1 MFPKLLIQLV
11 SFFLAATGSLA
22 AADAECRPAEKQLNK
37 TLANY
42 RLPGR
47 NGHSSYLTHDFIP
60 TTCGSRL
67 SVHYTEPTV
76 YGNLTGSAKKPVL
89 ILLHGWPQSSYAW
102 RHVTQALSERVPV
115 IAFDT
120 PGYGLSSPCA
130 SGADQL
136 TTGTAILE
144 AVTKIYGKNTSIILA
159 GHDRGARIVQ
169 RLAVNI
175 DHFPHVRAMGVFIVD
190 ILPVYEK
197 FRSFSKPQ
205 NAIGYYHWSFLPR
218 GAFALDMIKAYGG
231 GNFIKG
237 SLQGGSGPN
246 EKGLKLFKSDN
257 AWEVYANFF
266 DQVSIANYSISD
278 FRSSATVEYETQEA
292 DQKAGRKIKMPCFV
306 FYSEHMQ
313 TRSGLSSSGF
323 SMAEI
328 WPNWVATG
336 VKLIL
341 EGVGRGIGHFIVE
354 EAPEDTIQAMDS
366 FMDDLEVDKAEA

>member
-1 MFPKLLIQLV
+1 MFPQQFIQLA
-11 SFFLAATGSLA
+11 SFCLAATGSLA
-22 AADAECRPAEKQLNK
+22 AVNAECHPAEKALNK

-47 NGHSSYLTHDFIP
+47 NGYSSYLTHDFIP

-67 SVHYTEPTV
+67 SAHYTEPTV

-120 PGYGLSSPCA
+120 PGYGLSTPCT

-136 TTGTAILE
+136 TVGTAILE
-144 AVTKIYGKNTSIILA
+144 AVTHIYGKNTSIILA
-159 GHDRGARIVQ
+159 GHDRGARTVQ

-175 DHFPHVRAMGVFIVD
+175 DKFPHVRAMGAFMAD
-190 ILPVYEK
+190 ILPLYEQ
-197 FRSFSKPQ
+197 FRSFSKPG
-205 NAIGYYHWSFLPR
+205 NAIGYFHWSFLPR
-218 GAFALDMIKAYGG
+218 GAFALDVINTYGG

-237 SLQGGSGPN
+237 SLRGGAGANEQGL
-246 EKGLKLFKSDN
+246 ETFKSGS

-266 DQVSIANYSISD
+266 DQVSVTNNSINDYSSA
-278 FRSSATVEYETQEA
+278 ATVEYETQEA
-292 DQKAGRKIKMPCFV
+292 DQLAGRKVKMPCYV
-306 FYSEHMQ
+306 FYSERMQ
-313 TRSGLSSSGF
+313 TRSGLSTSGF

-328 WPNWVATG
+328 WPNWVAKG
-336 VKLIL
+336 VKLTL
-341 EGVGRGIGHFIVE
+341 EGVGRNIGHYLLE
-354 EAPEDTIQAMDS
+354 EAPKDTIRAING
-366 FMDDLEVDKAEA
+366 FMDDLEVDEAT